1 LFSDASGIDF
11 RAMLKKKQH
20 AKQNEEPEP
29 DSAELK
35 PIEEPVVEL
44 KKAEKVGA
52 GVEDRLF
59 PTCIEINP
67 LFKKLLAC
75 KRIWKYMG
83 GQFQNKYIFCIQK
96 DLILF
101 FNECISIFICNPIRA
116 FSLHFHH
123 FAILQTRM
131 RI

>member
-1 LFSDASGIDF
+1 MFSDASGIDF

-59 PTCIEINP
+59 PHLYRNQSPFQEIT
-67 LFKKLLAC
+67 
-75 KRIWKYMG
+75 
-83 GQFQNKYIFCIQK
+83 
-96 DLILF
+96 
-101 FNECISIFICNPIRA
+101 
-116 FSLHFHH
+116 SL
-123 FAILQTRM
+123 
-131 RI
+131 

>member
-1 LFSDASGIDF
+1 
-11 RAMLKKKQH
+11 MLKKKQH

-83 GQFQNKYIFCIQK
+83 GQFQNKYIFFQSERVNFICNK
-96 DLILF
+96 
-101 FNECISIFICNPIRA
+101 CISIFICNHIRA
-116 FSLHFHH
+116 FSLHLHH